1 MHAQPFWTGSGL
13 RFRLR
18 TEAGFST
25 ILYGSVDI
33 SLTEFPLAAQE
44 KMAFDVY
51 NIGIVF
57 CDF

>member
-1 MHAQPFWTGSGL
+1 MLAQPFWTGSGL

-44 KMAFDVY
+44 KMTSDVY
-51 NIGIVF
+51 NIGIGF
-57 CDF
+57 FDF